1 MKIAQ
6 KMLKML
12 LQIMDL
18 YANQKQEW
26 KNPSILRILRWEA
39 CWSKI
44 IIPMAVEAPTADSA
58 PTESSAPTDNIHTV

>member
-12 LQIMDL
+12 LKIMDL

-26 KNPSILRILRWEA
+26 KNPSILRILR
-39 CWSKI
+39 
-44 IIPMAVEAPTADSA
+44 
-58 PTESSAPTDNIHTV
+58 